1 MITVGQACM
10 LGAVQ
15 GLTEFLPVSSD
26 GHLALLHTLIAPLPA
41 RETLAIDVALHAG
54 TLAATLGYFR
64 HDLLGMLRALVA
76 REQHDWR
83 WRWIGLLAL
92 GSVPVALVGYGARTA
107 IEHTFTSMTVVG
119 VSFLITGT
127 LLFFTRLARTAR
139 TVRTEADVSAVDALA
154 IGCLQ
159 ATALLPGISRSATTI
174 SGGLF
179 RGLRADVAARFS
191 FLLGIPAVFGAQ
203 LLEMHAIGSLD
214 PASRDAVLAGTVV
227 AGLTGVAAI
236 WALMRVMRSGRLHY
250 FAYYLWPLGTL
261 VLMSSWGRGG

>member
-26 GHLALLHTLIAPLPA
+26 GHLALLHSLIAPLPA

-54 TLAATLGYFR
+54 TLAATLWYFR
-64 HDLLGMLRALVA
+64 RDLLGMIGALVT

-92 GSVPVALVGYGARTA
+92 GSVPVAIVGYSLRTA

-119 VSFLITGT
+119 VNFIITGT

-139 TVRTEADVSAVDALA
+139 TEADVSAGDALA

-174 SGGLF
+174 SGGLL
-179 RGLRADVAARFS
+179 RGLRPDVAARFS

-214 PASRDAVLAGTVV
+214 AASRTAVLTGTAV
-227 AGLTGVAAI
+227 AGVTGVAAI
-236 WALMRVMRSGRLHY
+236 WALMRVMRSGRLYY

-261 VLMSSWGRGG
+261 VLMSNWGRGG